1 MRIASMSI
9 LALCSLFYFW
19 EVFWASLH
27 QLHNNNTY
35 LDLEGVSQ
43 PCMYPQWYFACL
55 PWTLVFHQA
64 RLFLTNLH

>member
-43 PCMYPQWYFACL
+43 PCMYPQW
-55 PWTLVFHQA
+55 
-64 RLFLTNLH
+64 